1 MLEVQ
6 NRALIK
12 TAEDRAKRIRELEG
26 QLEQARLAADQ
37 KRELE
42 QLQAQQLN
50 TALDLKHAREEVE
63 RLTVLAEQLRPEN
76 ARLAHHLAQAQG
88 ELVQMK
94 GELDHSKRQ
103 REDERVQVH
112 GELERAKRQV
122 EEREAERDF
131 YRNRAHELEQYNREL
146 TEAATKY
153 SAWGQKLERELA
165 GIDPDGAPA
174 RRFGAGHDA

>member
-1 MLEVQ
+1 
-6 NRALIK
+6 
-12 TAEDRAKRIRELEG
+12 
-26 QLEQARLAADQ
+26 
-37 KRELE
+37 
-42 QLQAQQLN
+42 
-50 TALDLKHAREEVE
+50 
-63 RLTVLAEQLRPEN
+63 
-76 ARLAHHLAQAQG
+76 
-88 ELVQMK
+88 
-94 GELDHSKRQ
+94 
-103 REDERVQVH
+103 VQVH
-112 GELERAKRQV
+112 GELEHAKRQV